1 MKTWIC
7 FFYGLIMAG
16 ATPAH
21 GETKRKPILDDP
33 YLWLEEVEG
42 ERALEWVHARNK
54 ECFDELEADERYG
67 KFLSQAEK
75 ILNAKDRIPYGSIRG
90 KYVYNFWQDAE
101 HVRGIMRRTTPE
113 SYRLAKPE
121 WETVLDIDAL
131 AKAEDENWVYKGTA
145 WLAPDYERC
154 LIKLSRGGTDASV
167 HREFD
172 MVAKRFVEGGFA
184 LPEAK
189 SGVTWLDRD
198 TLLVGTDWGEGSLTE
213 SGYPRVAKRWK
224 RGTPLAEA
232 TTIFEGR
239 HEDIGIWPRVMDSGE
254 ETIALVDQSLTFFTG
269 AFHVIGPD
277 GKLTSLPLQESAD
290 LAGFYAGRLLFTLR
304 EAWEVDGQTHAQGAL
319 LAINAAVFQA
329 TGKLPSIET
338 IYTPDERTSIEGVT
352 VSRSGLYVTL
362 LQNVKGRILRF
373 SVNPQSGQWSSK
385 LVPLPENGTVSISAA
400 GPHSDTIFINYEDH
414 VTPDR
419 LSEFD
424 AGDNK
429 LSTLKSLA
437 ARFDAGDLEVH
448 QHMAKSADGTAVP
461 YFVIHRKGLKPDGS
475 TPTILYGYGGFEI
488 SLKPGY
494 SATIGK
500 LWLERG
506 GAYAVANIRGGGEF
520 GPRWHK
526 AALKT
531 ERQRAYDDFI
541 AVGED
546 LAKRGITSPKHLG
559 ISGGSNGGLLVG
571 AIFTQRPDLLNA
583 VVCRVPLLDMIRYT
597 KLLAGASWAAEYG
610 DPEDPK
616 MREAILRYS
625 PYQNVFPDKKY
636 PKVFIETSTKDDRV
650 HPGHARKM
658 VARMREQGHEVL
670 YYENTE
676 GGHAAGANLKQ
687 HARRYALEYVYFS
700 RQLGL
705 E

>member
-1 MKTWIC
+1 M
-7 FFYGLIMAG
+7 
-16 ATPAH
+16 
-21 GETKRKPILDDP
+21 
-33 YLWLEEVEG
+33 
-42 ERALEWVHARNK
+42 
-54 ECFDELEADERYG
+54 
-67 KFLSQAEK
+67 S
-75 ILNAKDRIPYGSIRG
+75 
-90 KYVYNFWQDAE
+90 
-101 HVRGIMRRTTPE
+101 
-113 SYRLAKPE
+113 
-121 WETVLDIDAL
+121 
-131 AKAEDENWVYKGTA
+131 
-145 WLAPDYERC
+145 
-154 LIKLSRGGTDASV
+154 
-167 HREFD
+167 
-172 MVAKRFVEGGFA
+172 
-184 LPEAK
+184 
-189 SGVTWLDRD
+189 
-198 TLLVGTDWGEGSLTE
+198 
-213 SGYPRVAKRWK
+213 
-224 RGTPLAEA
+224 
-232 TTIFEGR
+232 
-239 HEDIGIWPRVMDSGE
+239 
-254 ETIALVDQSLTFFTG
+254 
-269 AFHVIGPD
+269 
-277 GKLTSLPLQESAD
+277 
-290 LAGFYAGRLLFTLR
+290 
-304 EAWEVDGQTHAQGAL
+304 
-319 LAINAAVFQA
+319 
-329 TGKLPSIET
+329 
-338 IYTPDERTSIEGVT
+338 
-352 VSRSGLYVTL
+352 
-362 LQNVKGRILRF
+362 
-373 SVNPQSGQWSSK
+373 
-385 LVPLPENGTVSISAA
+385 
-400 GPHSDTIFINYEDH
+400 
-414 VTPDR
+414 
-419 LSEFD
+419 
-424 AGDNK
+424 
-429 LSTLKSLA
+429 
-437 ARFDAGDLEVH
+437 
-448 QHMAKSADGTAVP
+448 KSADGTEVP

-488 SLKPGY
+488 SLKPSY

>member
-1 MKTWIC
+1 
-7 FFYGLIMAG
+7 
-16 ATPAH
+16 
-21 GETKRKPILDDP
+21 
-33 YLWLEEVEG
+33 
-42 ERALEWVHARNK
+42 
-54 ECFDELEADERYG
+54 
-67 KFLSQAEK
+67 
-75 ILNAKDRIPYGSIRG
+75 
-90 KYVYNFWQDAE
+90 
-101 HVRGIMRRTTPE
+101 MRRTTPE

-172 MVAKRFVEGGFA
+172 TLAKRFVEGGFA

-224 RGTPLAEA
+224 RGTPLAKA

-269 AFHVIGPD
+269 AYHVIGPD

-329 TGKLPSIET
+329 TGKLPTIET

-400 GPHSDTIFINYEDH
+400 GPHSETIFINYEDH

-424 AGDNK
+424 AGANK

-488 SLKPGY
+488 SLKPSY

>member
-1 MKTWIC
+1 
-7 FFYGLIMAG
+7 MAG

-54 ECFDELEADERYG
+54 ECFAELEADARYG

-75 ILNAKDRIPYGSIRG
+75 LLNAKDRIPYGSIRG

-131 AKAEDENWVYKGTA
+131 AKAEDENWVYKGTT

-172 MVAKRFVEGGFA
+172 TLAKRFVEGGFA

-224 RGTPLAEA
+224 RGTPLAKA

-269 AFHVIGPD
+269 AYHVIGPD
-277 GKLTSLPLQESAD
+277 GEMTRLPLQESAD
-290 LAGFYAGRLLFTLR
+290 LAGFYAGRLIFTLR

-329 TGKLPSIET
+329 TGKLPTIET

-385 LVPLPENGTVSISAA
+385 PVPLPENGTVSISAA
-400 GPHSDTIFINYEDH
+400 GPHSETIFINYEDH

-424 AGDNK
+424 AGANK

-488 SLKPGY
+488 SLKPSY

>member
-1 MKTWIC
+1 
-7 FFYGLIMAG
+7 MAG
-16 ATPAH
+16 ETPAH

-224 RGTPLAEA
+224 RGTPLAKA

-254 ETIALVDQSLTFFTG
+254 DTIALVDQSLTFFTG
-269 AFHVIGPD
+269 AYHVIGPD

-338 IYTPDERTSIEGVT
+338 IYMPDERTSIEGVT

-385 LVPLPENGTVSISAA
+385 PVPLPENGTVSISAA
-400 GPHSDTIFINYEDH
+400 GPHSDTIFVNYEDH

-424 AGDNK
+424 ADANK

>member
-1 MKTWIC
+1 
-7 FFYGLIMAG
+7 MAG
-16 ATPAH
+16 ETPAH

-224 RGTPLAEA
+224 RGTPLAKA

-254 ETIALVDQSLTFFTG
+254 DTIALVDQSLTFFTG
-269 AFHVIGPD
+269 AYHVIGPD

-338 IYTPDERTSIEGVT
+338 IYMPDERTSIEGVT

-385 LVPLPENGTVSISAA
+385 PVPLPENGTVSISAA

-424 AGDNK
+424 ADANK

-437 ARFDAGDLEVH
+437 ARFDAGELEVH

>member
-7 FFYGLIMAG
+7 FFCGLIMAG
-16 ATPAH
+16 ANLAK
-21 GETKRKPILDDP
+21 GESQRKPILDDP
-33 YLWLEEVEG
+33 FLWLEQVEG
-42 ERALEWVHARNK
+42 ERALKWVHERNS
-54 ECFDELEADERYG
+54 ECFDELETDELYEV
-67 KFLSQAEK
+67 FLSQAEK
-75 ILNAKDRIPYGSIRG
+75 LLNAKDRIPYGSIRG
-90 KYVYNFWQDAE
+90 KHIYNFWQDAE
-101 HVRGIMRRTTPE
+101 HVRGIIRRTTPE
-113 SYRLAKPE
+113 SYRLAEPE

-131 AKAEDENWVYKGTA
+131 AKAENENWVYKGIS
-145 WLAPDYERC
+145 WLTPNYKLC
-154 LIKLSRGGTDASV
+154 LVKLSRGGTDASE

-172 MVAKRFVEGGFA
+172 TTAKRFVEDGFV

-189 SGVTWLDRD
+189 SGVAWLDSD
-198 TLLVGTDWGEGSLTE
+198 TLLVGTNWGEGSLTE
-213 SGYPRVAKRWK
+213 SGYPRVAKLWK
-224 RGTPLAEA
+224 RGTSLAEA
-232 TTIFEGR
+232 KTIFEGR
-239 HEDIGIWPRVMDSGE
+239 PEDIGIWPRVMNFGE
-254 ETIALVDQSLTFFTG
+254 ETLALVEQSLTFFTG
-269 AFHVIGPD
+269 AYHVLGSD
-277 GKLTSLPLQESAD
+277 GKLMRLPLQKSAD

-304 EAWEVDGQTHAQGAL
+304 EAWEVAGRTYKQGAL
-319 LAINAAVFQA
+319 LAINAANFKA
-329 TGKLPSIET
+329 TGKLPAIEI
-338 IYTPDERTSIEGVT
+338 IYIPDDRSSVEGIT
-352 VSRSGLYVTL
+352 VSRSGLYITL

-373 SVNPQSGQWSSK
+373 IVNPQNGKWTSK
-385 LVPLPENGTVSISAA
+385 PLPLPQNGAVSVSAA
-400 GPHSDTIFINYEDH
+400 SPHSDTIFINYEDH
-414 VTPDR
+414 VTPDK
-419 LSEFD
+419 LSEYN
-424 AGDNK
+424 ARAHK
-429 LSTLKSLA
+429 LIELKSLPE
-437 ARFDAGDLEVH
+437 RFDSGELEVH
-448 QHMAKSADGTAVP
+448 QYMVRSVDGTEIP
-461 YFVIHRKGLKPDGS
+461 YFVIHRKGLKPDGG

-488 SLKPGY
+488 SLKPSY

-526 AALKT
+526 AALRT
-531 ERQRAYDDFI
+531 QRQRAYDDFI
-541 AVGED
+541 AVAED
-546 LAKRGITSPKHLG
+546 LAKRRITSSRYLG

-571 AIFTQRPDLLNA
+571 AILTQRPDLLNA

-616 MREAILRYS
+616 MRDAILRYS
-625 PYQNVFPDKKY
+625 PYQNVFPDRKY

-658 VARMREQGHEVL
+658 VARMRDQGHEVL

-705 E
+705 K

>member
-1 MKTWIC
+1 
-7 FFYGLIMAG
+7 MAG

-131 AKAEDENWVYKGTA
+131 AKAEDENWVYKGTT

-172 MVAKRFVEGGFA
+172 TLAKRLVEGGFA

-385 LVPLPENGTVSISAA
+385 PVPLPENGTVSISAA
-400 GPHSDTIFINYEDH
+400 GPHSETIFINYEDH

-424 AGDNK
+424 AGANK

-488 SLKPGY
+488 SLKPSY

>member
-1 MKTWIC
+1 
-7 FFYGLIMAG
+7 MAG
-16 ATPAH
+16 TIPAH
-21 GETKRKPILDDP
+21 GESQRKPILDDP

-67 KFLSQAEK
+67 VFLSQAEK
-75 ILNAKDRIPYGSIRG
+75 LLNAKDRIPYGSIRG
-90 KYVYNFWQDAE
+90 KYVYNFWQDAG
-101 HVRGIMRRTTPE
+101 HVRGIMRRTAPE

-172 MVAKRFVEGGFA
+172 TVAKRFVEGGFA

-198 TLLVGTDWGEGSLTE
+198 TLLVGTNWGEGSLTE

-224 RGTPLAEA
+224 RGTPSAEA

-269 AFHVIGPD
+269 AYHVIGPD

-424 AGDNK
+424 ADANK

-448 QHMAKSADGTAVP
+448 QHMAKSADGTEVP
-461 YFVIHRKGLKPDGS
+461 YFLIHRKGLKPDGS

-597 KLLAGASWAAEYG
+597 KLLAGASWEAEYG

>member
-1 MKTWIC
+1 
-7 FFYGLIMAG
+7 MAG

-239 HEDIGIWPRVMDSGE
+239 HEDIGIWPRVMNSGE

-338 IYTPDERTSIEGVT
+338 ICTPDERTSIEGVT

-424 AGDNK
+424 ADANK
-429 LSTLKSLA
+429 FSTLKSLA
-437 ARFDAGDLEVH
+437 ARFDAGELEVH
-448 QHMAKSADGTAVP
+448 QHMAKSADGTEVP

-488 SLKPGY
+488 SLKPSY

>member
-1 MKTWIC
+1 
-7 FFYGLIMAG
+7 MAG
-16 ATPAH
+16 ANLAK
-21 GETKRKPILDDP
+21 GESQRKPILDDP
-33 YLWLEEVEG
+33 FLWLEQVEG
-42 ERALEWVHARNK
+42 ERALKWVHERNS
-54 ECFDELEADERYG
+54 ECFDELETDELYEV
-67 KFLSQAEK
+67 FLSQAEK
-75 ILNAKDRIPYGSIRG
+75 LLNAKDRIPYGSIRG
-90 KYVYNFWQDAE
+90 KHIYNFWQDAE
-101 HVRGIMRRTTPE
+101 HVRGIIRRTTPE
-113 SYRLAKPE
+113 SYRLAEPE

-131 AKAEDENWVYKGTA
+131 AKAENENWVYKGIS
-145 WLAPDYERC
+145 WLTPNYKLC
-154 LIKLSRGGTDASV
+154 LVKLSRGGTDASE

-172 MVAKRFVEGGFA
+172 TTAKRFVEDGFV

-189 SGVTWLDRD
+189 SGVAWLDSD
-198 TLLVGTDWGEGSLTE
+198 TLLVGTNWGEGSLTE
-213 SGYPRVAKRWK
+213 SGYPRVAKLWK
-224 RGTPLAEA
+224 RGTSLAEA
-232 TTIFEGR
+232 KTIFEGR
-239 HEDIGIWPRVMDSGE
+239 PEDIGIWPRVMNFGE
-254 ETIALVDQSLTFFTG
+254 ETLALVEQSLTFFTG
-269 AFHVIGPD
+269 AYHVLGSD
-277 GKLTSLPLQESAD
+277 GKLMRLPLQKSAD

-304 EAWEVDGQTHAQGAL
+304 EAWEVAGRTYKQGAL
-319 LAINAAVFQA
+319 LAINAANFKA
-329 TGKLPSIET
+329 TGKLPAIEI
-338 IYTPDERTSIEGVT
+338 IYIPDDRSSVEGIT
-352 VSRSGLYVTL
+352 VSRSGLYITL

-373 SVNPQSGQWSSK
+373 IVNPQNGKWTSK
-385 LVPLPENGTVSISAA
+385 PLPLPQNGAVSISAA
-400 GPHSDTIFINYEDH
+400 SPHSDTIFINYEDH
-414 VTPDR
+414 VTPDK
-419 LSEFD
+419 LSEYN
-424 AGDNK
+424 ARAHK
-429 LSTLKSLA
+429 LIELKSLP
-437 ARFDAGDLEVH
+437 ARFDSGELEVH
-448 QHMAKSADGTAVP
+448 QYMVRSADGTEIP
-461 YFVIHRKGLKPDGS
+461 YFVIHRKGLKPDGG

-488 SLKPGY
+488 SLKPSY

-531 ERQRAYDDFI
+531 QRQRAYDDFI
-541 AVGED
+541 AVAED
-546 LAKRGITSPKHLG
+546 LAKRRITSSRYLG

-571 AIFTQRPDLLNA
+571 AILTQRPDLLNA

-616 MREAILRYS
+616 MRDAILRYS
-625 PYQNVFPDKKY
+625 PYQNVFPDRKY

-658 VARMREQGHEVL
+658 VARMRDQGHEVL

-705 E
+705 K

>member
-1 MKTWIC
+1 
-7 FFYGLIMAG
+7 MAG

-54 ECFDELEADERYG
+54 ECFAELEADARYG

-75 ILNAKDRIPYGSIRG
+75 LLNAKDRIPYGSIRG

-131 AKAEDENWVYKGTA
+131 AKAEDENWVYKGTT

-172 MVAKRFVEGGFA
+172 TLAKRFVEGGFA

-224 RGTPLAEA
+224 RGTPLAKA

-269 AFHVIGPD
+269 AYHVIGPD
-277 GKLTSLPLQESAD
+277 GEMTRLPLQESAD
-290 LAGFYAGRLLFTLR
+290 LAGFYAGRLIFTLR

-329 TGKLPSIET
+329 TGKLPTIET

-373 SVNPQSGQWSSK
+373 SVDPQSGQWSSK
-385 LVPLPENGTVSISAA
+385 PVPLPENGTVSISAA
-400 GPHSDTIFINYEDH
+400 GPHSETIFINYEDH

-424 AGDNK
+424 AGANK

-488 SLKPGY
+488 SLKPSY

>member
-1 MKTWIC
+1 
-7 FFYGLIMAG
+7 MAG

-54 ECFDELEADERYG
+54 ECFAELEADARYG

-75 ILNAKDRIPYGSIRG
+75 LLNAKDRIPYGSIRG

-131 AKAEDENWVYKGTA
+131 AKAEDENWVYKGTT

-172 MVAKRFVEGGFA
+172 TLAKRFVEGGFA

-224 RGTPLAEA
+224 RGTPLAKA

-269 AFHVIGPD
+269 AYHVIGPD
-277 GKLTSLPLQESAD
+277 GEMTRLPLQESAD

-329 TGKLPSIET
+329 TGKLPTIET

-385 LVPLPENGTVSISAA
+385 PVPLPENGTVSISAA
-400 GPHSDTIFINYEDH
+400 GPHSETIFINYEDH

-424 AGDNK
+424 AGANK

-488 SLKPGY
+488 SLKPSY

>member
-1 MKTWIC
+1 
-7 FFYGLIMAG
+7 MAG

-145 WLAPDYERC
+145 WLAPDYELC

-224 RGTPLAEA
+224 RGTPLAKA

-269 AFHVIGPD
+269 AYHVLGPD

-424 AGDNK
+424 AGANK

-448 QHMAKSADGTAVP
+448 QHIAKSADGTAVP

-488 SLKPGY
+488 SLKPSY

>member
-1 MKTWIC
+1 
-7 FFYGLIMAG
+7 MAG

-21 GETKRKPILDDP
+21 GEPQRKPILDDP

-154 LIKLSRGGTDASV
+154 LIKLSRGGKDASV

-172 MVAKRFVEGGFA
+172 TVAKRFVEGGFA

-224 RGTPLAEA
+224 RGTPSAEA

-269 AFHVIGPD
+269 AYHVIGPD

-400 GPHSDTIFINYEDH
+400 SPHSETIFINYEDH

-424 AGDNK
+424 AGANK

-488 SLKPGY
+488 SLKPSY

>member
-1 MKTWIC
+1 
-7 FFYGLIMAG
+7 MAG

-54 ECFDELEADERYG
+54 ECFAELEADARYG

-75 ILNAKDRIPYGSIRG
+75 LLNAKDRIPYGSIRG

-131 AKAEDENWVYKGTA
+131 AKAEDENWVYKGTT

-154 LIKLSRGGTDASV
+154 LIKLSRGGTDALV

-172 MVAKRFVEGGFA
+172 TLAKRFVEGGFA

-224 RGTPLAEA
+224 RGTPLAKA

-269 AFHVIGPD
+269 AYHVIGPD
-277 GKLTSLPLQESAD
+277 GEMTRLPLQESAD

-329 TGKLPSIET
+329 TGKLPTIET

-385 LVPLPENGTVSISAA
+385 PVPLPENGTVSISAA
-400 GPHSDTIFINYEDH
+400 GPHSETIFINYEDH

-424 AGDNK
+424 AGTNK

-448 QHMAKSADGTAVP
+448 QHIAKSADGTAVP

-488 SLKPGY
+488 SLKPSY

-610 DPEDPK
+610 DPEDPR